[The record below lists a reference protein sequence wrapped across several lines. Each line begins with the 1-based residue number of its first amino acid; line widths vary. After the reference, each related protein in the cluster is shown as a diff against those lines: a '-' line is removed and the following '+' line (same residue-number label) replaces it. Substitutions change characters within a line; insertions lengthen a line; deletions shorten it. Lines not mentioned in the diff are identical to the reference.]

1 MVDEFYLKENVLN
14 SKTREPYGIKGEKVK
29 FIADH
34 DNCWIVESERNV
46 RFGIAISSLS
56 KEKIE
61 KDIILKQKPNKKWE
75 QKLMI
80 L

>member
-46 RFGIAISSLS
+46 RFGIAISSVS

-61 KDIILKQKPNKKWE
+61 KDIILKQKPNKK
-75 QKLMI
+75 
-80 L
+80 

>member
-61 KDIILKQKPNKKWE
+61 KDIILKQKPNKK
-75 QKLMI
+75 
-80 L
+80 